1 MNNAVQKRTSL
12 VFLFS
17 VAGMALWMEWDLL
30 DDEGMNL
37 SGGPVNSF
45 TKIGEKIEW
54 DVHSKQGVHF
64 FQQNLEN
71 RKVESVQCEI
81 VFKPEEG
88 DFEFKFDR
96 HFV

>member
-1 MNNAVQKRTSL
+1 
-12 VFLFS
+12 
-17 VAGMALWMEWDLL
+17 MALWMEWDLL
-30 DDEGMNL
+30 DDEGMTL
-37 SGGPVNSF
+37 SGGPVNLTTKPANPLTQPANPL

-64 FQQNLEN
+64 FQQTAEN
-71 RKVESVQCEI
+71 KKVESVQCKI

-88 DFEFKFDR
+88 DFEFEFDR